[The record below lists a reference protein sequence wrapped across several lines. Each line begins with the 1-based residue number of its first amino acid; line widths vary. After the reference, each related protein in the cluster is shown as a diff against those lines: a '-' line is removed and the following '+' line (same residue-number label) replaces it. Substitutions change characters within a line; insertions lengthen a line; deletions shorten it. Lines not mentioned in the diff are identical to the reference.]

1 MSKRKKIAS
10 RKSQYFKGQAKK
22 RKLMKAVDRENL
34 KKHKG
39 NELFGFNVRISRTQ
53 AAMPSNTT
61 NKRTF
66 GKQIIELNTSIVHN
80 TKERIS
86 S

>member
-1 MSKRKKIAS
+1 MN
-10 RKSQYFKGQAKK
+10 YY
-22 RKLMKAVDRENL
+22 
-34 KKHKG
+34 
-39 NELFGFNVRISRTQ
+39 GFNVSISRTQ

-66 GKQIIELNTSIVHN
+66 GKQIIELNTCIVHS